1 MFEKSIGVDWSGGGK
16 SSETQRGLAVA
27 IHQDGGPV
35 RRADWFRERRSRDEL
50 VAYLMRE
57 LHPSK
62 PRTIVGMDFCFGL
75 PAGAGKLLFGAEDWK
90 EACLGMTNL
99 MAEHGTARVAAL
111 AVNARPEFGGHG
123 PYRFDENR
131 NDFRFYLDRGIR
143 YYREVETFV
152 PQALSPWYVGS
163 GAAVGFS
170 TITGMAAIGEM
181 LRARDRGDCDFRVWP
196 FETIASGAHVIAE
209 VYPAIWPHPETEHA
223 SNDERDAAKIA
234 VWLAAVGK
242 MPNVPPHR
250 ASAREEGWIL
260 GVN

>member
-1 MFEKSIGVDWSGGGK
+1 MFARQIGVDWSGGGR
-16 SSETQRGLAVA
+16 SDESQRGLAVA
-27 IHQDGGPV
+27 ICEDGGSV
-35 RRADWFRERRSRDEL
+35 RQANWFDKRRSRDEL
-50 VAYLMRE
+50 VSFLIRE

-75 PAGAGKLLFGAEDWK
+75 PAGAGKLLFGK
-90 EACLGMTNL
+90 EGWQESSFGMRALTE
-99 MAEHGTARVAAL
+99 EHGTARAVAQ

-131 NDFRFYLDRGIR
+131 NDFRFYLDHGVR

-170 TITGMAAIGEM
+170 TITGMAAIGE
-181 LRARDRGDCDFRVWP
+181 LLQARSRGECDFRVWP
-196 FETIASGAHVIAE
+196 FEDVDDERHVLAE

-223 SNDERDAAKIA
+223 SHDERDAAKI
-234 VWLAAVGK
+234 VAALSK
-242 MPNVPPHR
+242 MDGPPHSPPNVGN
-250 ASAREEGWIL
+250 SEGWIL
-260 GVN
+260 SVS